1 MKEEWRD
8 IKGYEGKYQVSNLG
22 RVKGLERT
30 VNTWNAYKTLY
41 ERVLKTYMAYN
52 GYLKVVLQ
60 GKTKLIHRL
69 VAEAFIP
76 NPENKPQVNHKN
88 EVKQDN
94 RVENLEWVT
103 AKENV
108 NYGTSLRRRAATQR
122 RLGNQINNKGSSKK
136 VICVEE
142 QKIFESINDAVRKGF
157 GKDSSAI
164 TKCCKGKKQTHNKYH
179 WRYADDLCY

>member
-22 RVKGLERT
+22 RVKGLEKT
-30 VNTWNAYKTLY
+30 VSTWNAYKTLY
-41 ERVLKTYMAYN
+41 ERVLKIYVTYN

-94 RVENLEWVT
+94 RVENLE
-103 AKENV
+103 
-108 NYGTSLRRRAATQR
+108 
-122 RLGNQINNKGSSKK
+122 
-136 VICVEE
+136 
-142 QKIFESINDAVRKGF
+142 
-157 GKDSSAI
+157 
-164 TKCCKGKKQTHNKYH
+164 
-179 WRYADDLCY
+179 